1 MRWILPYETYFE
13 EAKLLSI
20 SKMKPISLICGSVNC
35 YHYSIP
41 EHNYIISV
49 DCQEEGKD
57 SNAVVVFDLDDRLI
71 AAE

>member
-1 MRWILPYETYFE
+1 
-13 EAKLLSI
+13 
-20 SKMKPISLICGSVNC
+20 MKPISLICGSVNC